1 MRIALLWSDSN
12 LRFTLLFFNFYS
24 MAHILFI
31 EDETSLQKTLASTL
45 KTSGFSVSSAYDGE
59 EGLAQAVQEKPDL
72 ILLDLIL
79 PKMDGFSV
87 LSQLRVHA
95 ETKNIPVIVLT
106 NLESAEDV
114 ERVIGLGATMYLV
127 KANYDLND
135 IVSKI
140 KEVLA

>member
-1 MRIALLWSDSN
+1 
-12 LRFTLLFFNFYS
+12 

-31 EDETSLQKTLASTL
+31 EDETSLQRTLTGTL
-45 KTSGFSVSSAYDGE
+45 KSSGFSVTSAYNGE
-59 EGLAQAVQEKPDL
+59 EGVALAIQEKPDL

-95 ETKNIPVIVLT
+95 ETKNTPVIVLT